1 MTFYTF
7 ILPTSKQTIFY
18 IPPRFLKSET
28 SKRNYKTLMMIF
40 QNAFKHSDTI
50 MSFLKKI
57 QDLTIPEPVLKTT
70 YKNYDVIMTVVN
82 KFQDLTESEKDLK
95 FRVMNFKEELLRLRK
110 KYVVA
115 TWRPEDSERL
125 HNEMT
130 VDVSTLLKEHSEIGK
145 LWRQV
150 MALRK

>member
-1 MTFYTF
+1 MTLHFF
-7 ILPTSKQTIFY
+7 KIPISKNTIFC
-18 IPPRFLKSET
+18 IPVRFLKSET
-28 SKRNYKTLMMIF
+28 SKRNYKTLMMLF

-150 MALRK
+150 MAFRK

>member
-1 MTFYTF
+1 MTLHFF
-7 ILPTSKQTIFY
+7 KIPNSNNVVFY
-18 IPPRFLKSET
+18 IPPRFLGSKTSE
-28 SKRNYKTLMMIF
+28 KNYKYLMMIF

-57 QDLTIPEPVLKTT
+57 RDLTIPEPVLKKT
-70 YKNYDVIMTVVN
+70 YKHYDVIMTVVN
-82 KFQDLTESEKDLK
+82 KFQELTVSEKDLK

-150 MALRK
+150 MAFRK

>member
-18 IPPRFLKSET
+18 VPPRFLKSET
-28 SKRNYKTLMMIF
+28 SKRNYKSLMMIF
-40 QNAFKHSDTI
+40 QNAFKHSHTI

-57 QDLTIPEPVLKTT
+57 QDLRIPEPVLKTT
-70 YKNYDVIMTVVN
+70 YKHYDVIMTVVN
-82 KFQDLTESEKDLK
+82 NFQDLTESEKDLK
-95 FRVMNFKEELLRLRK
+95 FRVMEFKEELLRIRK

-150 MALRK
+150 MAFRK

>member
-1 MTFYTF
+1 MTRSYFN
-7 ILPTSKQTIFY
+7 LPTSKQTIFY

-28 SKRNYKTLMMIF
+28 SKKNYKTLMMIF

-57 QDLTIPEPVLKTT
+57 QDLTIPEQVLRKT
-70 YKNYDVIMTVVN
+70 YANYDVIMTVVN
-82 KFQDLTESEKDLK
+82 NFQDLTESEKDLK
-95 FRVMNFKEELLRLRK
+95 FRVMNFKEELMRLRK

-115 TWRPEDSERL
+115 TWRPEDAERL

-130 VDVSTLLKEHSEIGK
+130 VDVSTLLREHSEIGR

-150 MALRK
+150 KTLRK